1 MLHFQKEFRFSFFF
15 TFVWLWL
22 SGLQCGREKVKNI
35 FFYFLPYKTYKA
47 QAL

>member
-1 MLHFQKEFRFSFFF
+1 MLHFQKEFCFSFF

-22 SGLQCGREKVKNI
+22 SGLQCDREKVKNI

>member
-1 MLHFQKEFRFSFFF
+1 
-15 TFVWLWL
+15 
-22 SGLQCGREKVKNI
+22 LQCGREKVKNI